1 MRWRPGF
8 PRSSSMSRRW
18 SRRTSRPSSDCPR
31 AISSTGSSRP
41 ISCSGSVPRPIGP
54 TTARRSSACT
64 SAARPPTRG
73 AASRAFP
80 DTTRHARFSRTGSAF
95 RRIREARGATCVAFE
110 VRCASSIETGP
121 RRVSTESYLRPGIA
135 GEKAYD
141 PMREPRFTEIATFMR
156 APLAATLESVDIGLI
171 GVPTDLGV
179 TNRPGARHGPREIR
193 NASSLMRAFNLGL
206 GVNPYELCRI
216 ADLGDVH
223 LSHRYDLER
232 QNEDIEA
239 FYRKVKAAHVIPIS
253 AGGDHSITY
262 PIFKA
267 IAARAPIGMVHI
279 DAHTDTW
286 GEFFGSKFTHGAPF
300 RLAVEAGV
308 LDPKRTIQIGIRGGQ
323 NFMDGIEFSRSHGMR
338 VVFIEE
344 FASLGVDRV
353 IEEARAVVGDRPTY
367 ISFDVDG
374 LDPVYAPGT
383 GTPEVGGITTLE
395 AQRLLRG
402 LRGLNLIGGD
412 VVEVA
417 PPYDQTGNTALVGAT
432 MMFEIL
438 CLIADRHFGAGRG
451 GRAGDR

>member
-1 MRWRPGF
+1 MQRKTLPLKD
-8 PRSSSMSRRW
+8 P
-18 SRRTSRPSSDCPR
+18 
-31 AISSTGSSRP
+31 
-41 ISCSGSVPRPIGP
+41 V
-54 TTARRSSACT
+54 
-64 SAARPPTRG
+64 RG
-73 AASRAFP
+73 
-80 DTTRHARFSRTGSAF
+80 DTY
-95 RRIREARGATCVAFE
+95 E
-110 VRCASSIETGP
+110 
-121 RRVSTESYLRPGIA
+121 
-135 GEKAYD
+135 

-156 APLAATLESVDIGLI
+156 APLARSLQEVDIALI

-216 ADLGDVH
+216 ADLGDVR
-223 LSHRYDLER
+223 LSHRYDLE
-232 QNEDIEA
+232 QQVKEIEA
-239 FYRKVKAAHVIPIS
+239 YYAKVKAAGVRPVS

-262 PIFKA
+262 PILKA
-267 IAARAPIGMVHI
+267 LAKDAPVGLVHV

-286 GEFFGSKFTHGAPF
+286 GEFYGSKFTHGAPF

-323 NFMDGIEFSRSHGMR
+323 NFLDGIEFSRSRGMR
-338 VVFIEE
+338 VLFMEE
-344 FASLGVDRV
+344 FADLGVQGV
-353 IEEARAVVGDRPTY
+353 IAEARRVVGEGPTY

-402 LRGLNLIGGD
+402 MRGLDLIGGD

-438 CLIADRHFGAGRG
+438 CLIADAHFRQRTSASP
-451 GRAGDR
+451 

>member
-1 MRWRPGF
+1 MRY
-8 PRSSSMSRRW
+8 
-18 SRRTSRPSSDCPR
+18 TKSD
-31 AISSTGSSRP
+31 
-41 ISCSGSVPRPIGP
+41 
-54 TTARRSSACT
+54 
-64 SAARPPTRG
+64 
-73 AASRAFP
+73 
-80 DTTRHARFSRTGSAF
+80 
-95 RRIREARGATCVAFE
+95 
-110 VRCASSIETGP
+110 
-121 RRVSTESYLRPGIA
+121 IA
-135 GEKAYD
+135 GSNEYD
-141 PMREPRFTEIATFMR
+141 PMKEPRYTDIATFMR
-156 APLAATLESVDIGLI
+156 APLASALEGVDIGLI

-193 NASSLMRAFNLGL
+193 NASSLMRTFNLAL

-216 ADLGDVH
+216 ADLGDVR
-223 LSHRYDLER
+223 LSHRFDLEK
-232 QNEDIEA
+232 QNDDIEA
-239 FYRKVKAAHVIPIS
+239 FYRKVHAAGVRPVS

-267 IAARAPIGMVHI
+267 IAADVPVGMVHI

-286 GEFFGSKFTHGAPF
+286 GEFYGSKFTHGAPF
-300 RLAVEAGV
+300 RLAVQAGV

-323 NFMDGIEFSRSHGMR
+323 NYLDGIEFSRSHGMR
-338 VVFIEE
+338 VVFMDE
-344 FASLGVDRV
+344 FAAIGVERV
-353 IEEARAVVGDRPTY
+353 IEEARRVAGDGPTY

-383 GTPEVGGITTLE
+383 GTPEIGGITTLE

-438 CLIADRHFGAGRG
+438 CLIADRQFGATSKRTS
-451 GRAGDR
+451 AP